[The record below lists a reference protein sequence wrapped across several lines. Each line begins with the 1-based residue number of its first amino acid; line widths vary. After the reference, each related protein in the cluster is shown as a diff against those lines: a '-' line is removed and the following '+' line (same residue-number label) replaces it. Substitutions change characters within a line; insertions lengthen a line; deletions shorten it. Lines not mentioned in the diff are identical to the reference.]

1 MLTRTAERLKTVPGV
16 HTEFIPNL
24 DFSHSP
30 RLSVQWDEAKFGVT
44 LDQMVKRL
52 RDGRPSIEASDM
64 TKFRPSW
71 KGLGIFANNMQP
83 GEEIIIADRVKQIL
97 AKNA

>member
-1 MLTRTAERLKTVPGV
+1 MK
-16 HTEFIPNL
+16 
-24 DFSHSP
+24 
-30 RLSVQWDEAKFGVT
+30 AKLGVT

-52 RDGRPSIEASDM
+52 REGRPSIEASDM

-83 GEEIIIADRVKQIL
+83 GEEIIVADRVKQIL
-97 AKNA
+97 TKNA